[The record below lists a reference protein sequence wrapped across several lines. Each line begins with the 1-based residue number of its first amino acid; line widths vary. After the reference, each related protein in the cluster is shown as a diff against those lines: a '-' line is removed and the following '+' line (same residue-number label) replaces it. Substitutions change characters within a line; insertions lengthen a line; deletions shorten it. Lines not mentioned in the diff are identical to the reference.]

1 MENVSEGPL
10 DKSTASLIQACAK
23 DGIALLGLSKKAG
36 EPAAVVEAID
46 AFVYAWQ
53 KGKRPP
59 KKKLDPD
66 DAPYMMGSLWGEQLV
81 KRFGWEW
88 RMITF
93 HDHGDSVAPGVC
105 APDRSLVV
113 YPIHFL
119 MGCFQDPDV
128 DATVA
133 LSFNMLDAGGITG
146 VPSKGYANLMDG
158 VHRIVPRA

>member
-1 MENVSEGPL
+1 MN
-10 DKSTASLIQACAK
+10 TAVGTERA
-23 DGIALLGLSKKAG
+23 
-36 EPAAVVEAID
+36 PAARATTRLDRLSAALPLLTVFVCF

-81 KRFGWEW
+81 KRFGWGW

-105 APDRSLVV
+105 APDRLLLV

-119 MGCFQDPDV
+119 MGCF
-128 DATVA
+128 
-133 LSFNMLDAGGITG
+133 
-146 VPSKGYANLMDG
+146 
-158 VHRIVPRA
+158 